1 MSLRNQARSGMV
13 WTFAQQFGNQL
24 VGFGVSL
31 VLARILLPEE
41 FGLIGMIAIFISVGQ
56 TLVQS
61 GLTQSLI
68 RTTDI
73 SHADYSTV
81 FFYNLFASIFIY
93 ALIYLGAPF
102 IADFY
107 EQPILTNLTRLYCLV
122 FIINGFS
129 AVQQA
134 RFTRHMNFKVQTIIS
149 LPATFIGGFVG
160 ILLAKLGYG
169 VWSLVWSQ
177 LAVAGISS
185 LSFWIFSSWRPGLI
199 FSRKL
204 FKQHFGFGFKLA
216 ASGLLDTIFNNAY
229 LIIIGKFF
237 APAQVGFFTRA
248 ETMKQLPIKN
258 LSSALNKVT
267 YPLFSKIQDDDVR
280 LKDMYSRLMKIV
292 LFIIAPTMVL
302 LGVIAE
308 PLFRFLFT
316 AKWLPAVPYFQILCI
331 VGILYPINAYNLN
344 VLKVKGRSDLFLKLE
359 IIKKIIITLVIIAT
373 IPFGIYALLWGQ
385 VIIAFFGFFI
395 NAHYTGKFISYT
407 AFDQVKDLIP
417 IILFAGVAGMS
428 AYLMDNFL
436 LQNFMDII
444 RIITGGLGFGIIYL
458 PLTYIFEKNVF
469 EQLRNLVFNK

>member
-1 MSLRNQARSGMV
+1 MSFRKQARSGMV

-73 SHADYSTV
+73 TNADYSTV
-81 FFYNLFASIFIY
+81 FYYNLFAGIFIY
-93 ALIYLGAPF
+93 AVVYMGAPY
-102 IADFY
+102 IAGFY
-107 EQPILTNLTRLYCLV
+107 DQPILTNLTRLYCLV

-134 RFTRHMNFKVQTIIS
+134 RFTRDMNFKIQTMIS
-149 LPATFIGGFVG
+149 LPATLIGGAVG
-160 ILLAKLGYG
+160 ILLAVLDYG

-185 LSFWIFSSWRPGLI
+185 FSFWMYSSWRPGLI

-204 FKQHFGFGFKLA
+204 FMKHFGFGFKIT
-216 ASGLLDTIFNNAY
+216 ASSLLDTIFNNAY

-237 APAQVGFFTRA
+237 APAQVGYFTRA

-267 YPLFSKIQDDDVR
+267 YPLFSKIQDDD
-280 LKDMYSRLMKIV
+280 LKLRDIYSRLMKIV
-292 LFIIAPTMVL
+292 LFLIAPTMVL

-316 AKWLPAVPYFQILCI
+316 EKWLPAVPYFQILCI

-373 IPFGIYALLWGQ
+373 IPYGIYALLWGQ
-385 VIIAFFGFFI
+385 VIIALAGLFI
-395 NAHYTGKFISYT
+395 NAHYTGKFIKYT
-407 AFDQVKDLIP
+407 AIDQIKDLIP
-417 IILFAGVAGMS
+417 ILLIAGIAGICSYIIDKYIM
-428 AYLMDNFL
+428 
-436 LQNFMDII
+436 QNFIDII
-444 RIITGGLGFGIIYL
+444 RIMTGVISFGIIYL
-458 PLTYIFEKNVF
+458 PLGYIFEKNVF
-469 EQLRNLVFNK
+469 VQLKNLVLNK

>member
-1 MSLRNQARSGMV
+1 MSLRKQARSGMV
-13 WTFAQQFGNQL
+13 WTFTQQFGNQL

-73 SHADYSTV
+73 TQADLSTV
-81 FFYNLFASIFIY
+81 FFYNLSASILVYVLVYF
-93 ALIYLGAPF
+93 GAPF
-102 IADFY
+102 ISDFY

-134 RFTRHMNFKVQTIIS
+134 RFTRQMNFKVQTIIS
-149 LPATFIGGFVG
+149 LPATLIGGFIG
-160 ILLAKLGYG
+160 ILLAKLEYG

-185 LSFWIFSSWRPGLI
+185 LSFWMFSSWRPSFI
-199 FSRKL
+199 FS
-204 FKQHFGFGFKLA
+204 FKIFKKHFGFGFKLTV
-216 ASGLLDTIFNNAY
+216 SGLLETLFNNAY
-229 LIIIGKFF
+229 LIIIGKYF
-237 APAQVGFFTRA
+237 APAQVGYFTRA

-267 YPLFSKIQDDDVR
+267 YPLFSKIQEDDKR
-280 LKDMYSRLMKIV
+280 LKDIYSRLMKLV
-292 LFIIAPTMVL
+292 LFLIAPAMVV
-302 LGVIAE
+302 LGVLAE
-308 PLFRFLFT
+308 PIFRFLFT
-316 AKWLPAVPYFQILCI
+316 EKWLPAVPYFQILCI

-359 IIKKIIITLVIIAT
+359 VVKKIIVAIVIIFT
-373 IPFGIYALLWGQ
+373 IQYGILALLWGQ
-385 VIIAFFGFFI
+385 VLIALAGFFI
-395 NAHYTGKFISYT
+395 NAYYTGKFISYT
-407 AFDQVKDLIP
+407 AIDQILDLIP
-417 IILFAGVAGMS
+417 LLLIAGFSGMTS
-428 AYLMDNFL
+428 YFMDKYL
-436 LQNFMDII
+436 LQEFMDII
-444 RIITGGLGFGIIYL
+444 RIIGGLLNFGIIYL
-458 PLTYIFEKNVF
+458 PLAYIFEKNVF
-469 EQLRNLVFNK
+469 EQLRNLVFNR

>member
-1 MSLRNQARSGMV
+1 MTLRNQARAGMV
-13 WTFAQQFGNQL
+13 WTFAQQFGNQI

-31 VLARILLPEE
+31 VLARVLMPEE

-56 TLVQS
+56 TMVQS

-68 RTTDI
+68 RAQ
-73 SHADYSTV
+73 HLENADYSTV
-81 FFYNLFASIFIY
+81 FYFNLITSLVIY
-93 ALIYLGAPF
+93 FLIYQGAPY

-107 EQPILTNLTRLYCLV
+107 DQPILISLTRLYCIV

-134 RFTRHMNFKVQTIIS
+134 RFTRNLNFKIQTIIT
-149 LPATFIGGFVG
+149 LPATIIGGG
-160 ILLAKLGYG
+160 IGIALAYLDYG

-177 LAVAGISS
+177 IVMSFVSAIL
-185 LSFWIFSSWRPGLI
+185 FWIFSSWRPN
-199 FSRKL
+199 FSFSLKL
-204 FKQHFGFGFKLA
+204 FKKHFSFGFKLA
-216 ASGLLDTIFNNAY
+216 ASGLLNTLFNNAY

-237 APAQVGFFTRA
+237 APAQVGYFTRA

-267 YPLFSKIQDDDVR
+267 YPLFSKIQEDDVR
-280 LKDMYSRLMKIV
+280 LKDVYSRLMKLV

-302 LGVIAE
+302 LSVIAE

-359 IIKKIIITLVIIAT
+359 IIKKIIITLVIVST

-385 VIIAFFGFFI
+385 VIIALAGFFI
-395 NAHYTGKFISYT
+395 NSQYTGRFISYS
-407 AFDQVKDLIP
+407 AIDQTKDLIP
-417 IILFAGVAGMS
+417 ILIFAGLAGLSCYMVDF
-428 AYLMDNFL
+428 YLLKNFK
-436 LQNFMDII
+436 DII
-444 RIITGGLGFGIIYL
+444 RIIAGMLNFGVIYL
-458 PLTYIFEKNVF
+458 PLSYAFEKKLY
-469 EQLRNLVFNK
+469 EQLRILVFNK